1 MYQAST
7 GILSKNAKVVATI
20 MAGGHGTRFWPASRC
35 HHPKQFLQMGGDS
48 QSLIQLTVARLR
60 ALRDPYSVLIVTAN
74 EHAAL
79 AKEHVP
85 DAAILVEPIPR
96 NTAACLGFAAV
107 RILKEIGDI
116 PMLCLPADHFIS
128 EDAEAGR
135 KAGTDSQGTFQ
146 PGALMQCIESAL
158 HVAKTNDVLITL
170 GIRPVAPETG
180 YGYIHRGDAFPND
193 FENDSGMSVFR
204 VRQFVEKP
212 NRERAEEFLKTGEY
226 YWNSGMFVWRPR
238 VLLNA
243 IKRFLPEL
251 HAQLEEIG
259 QFLGSAEENQ
269 RIAQVFD
276 LIKPIS
282 VDFGVMEKSDQTV
295 VVPASGFHWCD
306 VGSWSAWADCF
317 AEKGKNG
324 NFLAGEGVFIDSK
337 DCTVLGGKRFIAVTG
352 LQDIIV
358 VETEDAILVCNRG
371 HAQEVKRVV
380 DYLKEKKRND
390 LL

>member
-7 GILSKNAKVVATI
+7 GILSKNAKVVATV
-20 MAGGHGTRFWPASRC
+20 MAGGHGTRFWPASRR
-35 HHPKQFLQMGGDS
+35 HHPKQFLKMGGDS

-60 ALRDPYSVLIVTAN
+60 ALRDPCSVLIVTAK

-107 RILKEIGDI
+107 RILKEVGDI

-128 EDAEAGR
+128 ENVDAAGM
-135 KAGTDSQGTFQ
+135 AGADGKTEVR
-146 PGALMQCIESAL
+146 PGALMRCIESAL
-158 HVAKTNDVLITL
+158 HVARTNDVLITL
-170 GIRPVAPETG
+170 GISPVAPETG
-180 YGYIHRGDAFPND
+180 YGYIHRGDVFP
-193 FENDSGMSVFR
+193 NDSGMSVYR

-212 NRERAEEFLKTGEY
+212 NRARAEEFLKTGEY

-243 IKRFLPEL
+243 IKQFLPEL

-259 QFLGSAEENQ
+259 QFLGSAEESQ
-269 RIAQVFD
+269 RITQIFD

-282 VDFGVMEKSDQTV
+282 VDFGVMEKADQTV

-317 AEKGKNG
+317 AGKGPNG
-324 NFLAGEGVFIDSK
+324 NYLTGDGVFIDSK

-371 HAQEVKRVV
+371 HAQEVKKVV
-380 DYLKEKKRND
+380 DYLKEKERED